1 MAVKER
7 DGFSGMRKALAI
19 YSKVDSISAMRSAAV
34 PPYYFIYGQ
43 HIRDLDPRFIHVE
56 RISDRGTL
64 HHGNVEPHVHPHL
77 HQLSYWLQGEGRFTA
92 DGAEHDLAPG
102 TLTWMPASVV
112 HGFTVDAA
120 ADAIVLSLSH
130 DFLSNVLAHVDAAP
144 VETLARTPLVAK
156 IPVELV
162 DRVRETFLDLEREHQ
177 FPSWALKHVVSA
189 HVQIVM
195 IMLARL
201 FEADRLAQGSPPKAA
216 ALFSSFLSLLDRRF
230 RECRTVDAYVA
241 LLGTTPYLLNRACR
255 EGAGRNASEV
265 IRGRILLEA
274 KRLLHYTALSSGDV
288 AFALGFS
295 DPAHFGRAFR
305 AETGLSPARWRAQQ
319 RALAEVD
326 RN

>member
-1 MAVKER
+1 MTCEKLWPFTQKSNR
-7 DGFSGMRKALAI
+7 
-19 YSKVDSISAMRSAAV
+19 ISAVPQSTM

-77 HQLSYWLQGEGRFTA
+77 HQLSYWLQGEGRFTI
-92 DGAEHDLAPG
+92 DGAEHDLSPG
-102 TLTWMPASVV
+102 TLTWIPANAV
-112 HGFTVDAA
+112 HGFRADAA

-130 DFLSNVLAHVDAAP
+130 DFLSNVLDHVDAVP
-144 VETLARTPLVAK
+144 VDALARNPLISKMPA
-156 IPVELV
+156 ELTG
-162 DRVRETFLDLEREHQ
+162 RVREAFLDLEREHQ
-177 FPSWALKHVVSA
+177 FPSWGLKNVVSA
-189 HVQIVM
+189 HVQLIMV
-195 IMLARL
+195 MLARL
-201 FEADRLAQGSPPKAA
+201 FEADRLACHAPPKAA
-216 ALFSSFLSLLDRRF
+216 TLFSRFISLLEQRF

-265 IRGRILLEA
+265 IRGRVLLEA
-274 KRLLHYTALSSGDV
+274 KRLLHYTALNSGDV

-319 RALAEVD
+319 RRLAD
-326 RN
+326 ADKD

>member
-1 MAVKER
+1 
-7 DGFSGMRKALAI
+7 
-19 YSKVDSISAMRSAAV
+19 MRSSAL

-56 RISDRGTL
+56 RISDRANL

-77 HQLSYWLQGEGRFTA
+77 YQLSYWVQGEGRFTA
-92 DGAEHDLAPG
+92 DGTAHDLAPD

-112 HGFTVDAA
+112 HGFTTDAT

-130 DFLSNVLAHVDAAP
+130 DFLSNVLGHVDAAP
-144 VETLARTPLVAK
+144 VEAISRTPLVAR
-156 IPVELV
+156 IPVELAG
-162 DRVRETFLDLEREHQ
+162 RARETFLDLEREHR
-177 FPSWALKHVVSA
+177 FPSWGLKHVVSA
-189 HVQIVM
+189 QVQLIMV
-195 IMLARL
+195 MLARL
-201 FEADRLAQGSPPKAA
+201 FEADRLARGIAPKTAN
-216 ALFSSFLSLLDRRF
+216 LFSRFVSLLDRRF
-230 RECRTVDAYVA
+230 RDCRTVDAYVA

-305 AETGLSPARWRAQQ
+305 SETGLSPARWRAQQ
-319 RALAEVD
+319 RLLAD
-326 RN
+326 ADKG

>member
-1 MAVKER
+1 
-7 DGFSGMRKALAI
+7 
-19 YSKVDSISAMRSAAV
+19 ISAVRSSAV

-56 RISDRGTL
+56 RISDRAEL

-92 DGAEHDLAPG
+92 DGNEYELAPG
-102 TLTWMPASVV
+102 ILTWMPASVV
-112 HGFTVDAA
+112 HGFKAAAA

-130 DFLSNVLAHVDAAP
+130 DFLANALAHVDAAP
-144 VETLARTPLVAK
+144 VEALARTPLVAR
-156 IPVELV
+156 IPVELA
-162 DRVRETFLDLEREHQ
+162 DRVRETFLDLEREHL
-177 FPSWALKHVVSA
+177 FPSWGLKHIVSA
-189 HVQIVM
+189 QVQIIM

-201 FEADRLAQGSPPKAA
+201 FEADRQGQATPPKAA
-216 ALFSSFLSLLDRRF
+216 TLFSRFLGLLDRRF
-230 RECRTVDAYVA
+230 RDCRTVDAYVA

-305 AETGLSPARWRAQQ
+305 AETGLSPSRWRAQQ
-319 RALAEVD
+319 RISPDTD

>member
-1 MAVKER
+1 
-7 DGFSGMRKALAI
+7 
-19 YSKVDSISAMRSAAV
+19 MRSSAA

-56 RISDRGTL
+56 RISDRGAI
-64 HHGNVEPHVHPHL
+64 HHGDVEPHVHPHL
-77 HQLSYWLQGEGRFTA
+77 HQLSYWLRGKGRFTA
-92 DGAEHDLAPG
+92 DGAEHDVVPG

-112 HGFTVDAA
+112 HGFEVDAD

-130 DFLSNVLAHVDAAP
+130 DFLSNVLGYVDAAP
-144 VETLARTPLVAK
+144 VEALARTPLVA
-156 IPVELV
+156 PLPPELV
-162 DRVRETFLDLEREHQ
+162 ERVREAFLDLEREHL
-177 FPSWALKHVVSA
+177 FPSWGLKHVVSA
-189 HVQIVM
+189 QVQIIMV
-195 IMLARL
+195 MLARL
-201 FEADRLAQGSPPKAA
+201 FEADQLAQDAPPKAA
-216 ALFSSFLSLLDRRF
+216 SLFSRFLSLLDRRF
-230 RECRTVDAYVA
+230 RDCRTVDAYVG

-288 AFALGFS
+288 GFALGFS

-319 RALAEVD
+319 RALAD
-326 RN
+326 TKQG